1 MFYFKGR
8 RSLWK
13 IQKGQ
18 RFPEKASVIKN
29 SNLQQKKAGKEL
41 SQRYIQLGLSS
52 SSGAACHTLLQI
64 RTNHFAFTKHPEV
77 KGGIK
82 SANFASH

>member
-1 MFYFKGR
+1 MEDTKGAEISR
-8 RSLWK
+8 
-13 IQKGQ
+13 KG
-18 RFPEKASVIKN
+18 FCD
-29 SNLQQKKAGKEL
+29 KEL
-41 SQRYIQLGLSS
+41 QSTAKKRREKSLARGTIGLSS